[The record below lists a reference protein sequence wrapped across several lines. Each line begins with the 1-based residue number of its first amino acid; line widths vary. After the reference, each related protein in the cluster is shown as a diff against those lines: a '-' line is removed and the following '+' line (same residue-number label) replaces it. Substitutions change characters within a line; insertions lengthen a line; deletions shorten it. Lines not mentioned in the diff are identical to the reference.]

1 MIFNHALGSCPDI
14 FLASFGWHLFWP
26 FALLFFFAIFIFY
39 FFSRISCGFLR
50 INNFRAFVARDVRKK
65 RKKQYILVE
74 FLSLRSF
81 YSSQCGIP
89 NISFQILIQIPFF
102 CFPLCLSFYL
112 LSISLLSV
120 FIFPCSSSSV
130 ILFWVALGSEI

>member
-1 MIFNHALGSCPDI
+1 MLLEAVQTFFSLLSLDI
-14 FLASFGWHLFWP
+14 YFGHLHYYFSLP
-26 FALLFFFAIFIFY
+26 FLFFI

-102 CFPLCLSFYL
+102 CFLPL
-112 LSISLLSV
+112 V
-120 FIFPCSSSSV
+120 F
-130 ILFWVALGSEI
+130 LGSIFKQILDSLNIWTLVL